1 MFDLIWYLLSPLT
14 SISLSSRES
23 KSINNTPVLKSVNI
37 PYYLQGENEDS
48 IVLQIKSLTYAFH
61 RYQIANLKPFLKQN
75 TEINDYDFDYIQPEK
90 QLKASKSSS
99 RNGILMNERLDEV
112 YNITQ
117 FKKQLIN
124 DPYRILIDYSKN
136 KFRSLLILSEDP
148 KKYNFSEIPT
158 LNNSNFKFLV
168 LEPNASHA
176 EYTDILVYK
185 SGIYS
190 EHRVNDKIKIQILDN
205 IISKK
210 LKGPGLSFNKDDKA
224 FIIKSYVEKLAF
236 YVQTQRIYKSS
247 LKLKEREKKERL
259 HKYASE
265 NTIQTYKNLKL
276 ERSKLTIKEALADE
290 NSDIANKSEY
300 LYYSDTETPDS
311 QASSSTSSIN
321 FSKLFTP
328 EEKQFCHDHSRLA
341 VRIRIERE
349 RTVVSTKSA

>member
-1 MFDLIWYLLSPLT
+1 MFDLLWYLLSPLT
-14 SISLSSRES
+14 SISLPFYESNSSTH
-23 KSINNTPVLKSVNI
+23 TPILKSVNT

-48 IVLQIKSLTYAFH
+48 IVLQIKSLTYVFH
-61 RYQIANLKPFLKQN
+61 RYQIANLKPFLRQN
-75 TEINDYDFDYIQPEK
+75 TDINDYDFDYIHPDQQPK
-90 QLKASKSSS
+90 KLKGSNK
-99 RNGILMNERLDEV
+99 NGILMNERLDEV
-112 YNITQ
+112 YNIAQ

-148 KKYNFSEIPT
+148 KKYNFNEIPT

-176 EYTDILVYK
+176 EYTDVLVYK

-210 LKGPGLSFNKDDKA
+210 LKDPGLSFNKDDKA

-247 LKLKEREKKERL
+247 LKSKEREKRERL
-259 HKYASE
+259 HKVSSD
-265 NTIQTYKNLKL
+265 NTIQPYKNLKL
-276 ERSKLTIKEALADE
+276 ERSRLKLKEALGDE
-290 NSDIANKSEY
+290 NYDLANKSDY
-300 LYYSDTETPDS
+300 PYFSDGETPDS

-328 EEKQFCHDHSRLA
+328 EEKQICHDHSRLA

-349 RTVVSTKSA
+349 RTLVSTKGA